1 MDLSDVIKDKRPNLS
16 ASSLKTYK
24 SILMNLYRK
33 CYPADD
39 EIILKKFENTE
50 SILNHLREVPYNK
63 RKTTLAALVVLTGNL
78 EYTKLM
84 NDDIHEYN
92 KNKVLQ
98 KQDGK
103 FDNML
108 TTKDVED
115 IFKKIEND
123 AKHMFKSTT
132 HSMADLQKIQNYVL
146 LALTSG
152 LFQAPRRSLDWVMK
166 FRSFDVDKDNYVD
179 LKRKEFV
186 FNVFKTRK
194 DKGQQRIEISKPL
207 LAILKKWIGILP
219 TDMDYLLFDGKRNA
233 ISPSQITHRL
243 NSIFKKNISTSM
255 LRHIYL
261 TSRFSTINLK
271 DLIDTSESMGN
282 SPMQSLEYV
291 KNK

>member
-1 MDLSDVIKDKRPNLS
+1 M
-16 ASSLKTYK
+16 
-24 SILMNLYRK
+24 
-33 CYPADD
+33 
-39 EIILKKFENTE
+39 
-50 SILNHLREVPYNK
+50 REVPYNK

-115 IFKKIEND
+115 IFKKTEID
-123 AKHMFKSTT
+123 AKHLLKQTN
-132 HSMADLQKIQNYVL
+132 HSMADLQKIQNYIL

-166 FRSFDVDKDNYVD
+166 FRNFDMEKDNYVD

-186 FNVFKTRK
+186 FNVFKKRK
-194 DKGQQRIEISKPL
+194 DKGQQRIDITKPL
-207 LAILKKWIGILP
+207 LSILKKWIAIIPEGI
-219 TDMDYLLFDGKRNA
+219 DYVLFDGKRNA

-243 NSIFKKNISTSM
+243 NGIFKKNISTSM

-271 DLIDTSESMGN
+271 ELIDTSEAMGN
-282 SPMQSLEYV
+282 SPMMALEYV

>member
-1 MDLSDVIKDKRPNLS
+1 MDLSDVIKEKRPNLS

-33 CYPADD
+33 CYPSDD

-63 RKTTLAALVVLTGNL
+63 RKTTLASLVVLTGNL

-115 IFKKIEND
+115 IFKKTEID
-123 AKHMFKSTT
+123 AKHLFKSTT
-132 HSMADLQKIQNYVL
+132 HSMADLQKIQNYIL

-166 FRSFDVDKDNYVD
+166 FRNYDMEKDNYVD

-194 DKGQQRIEISKPL
+194 DKGQQRIDITKPL
-207 LAILKKWIGILP
+207 LAILKKWIAILP

-243 NSIFKKNISTSM
+243 NGIFKKNISTSM

-271 DLIDTSESMGN
+271 ELIDTSEAMGN
-282 SPMQSLEYV
+282 SPLQALEYV
-291 KNK
+291 KR